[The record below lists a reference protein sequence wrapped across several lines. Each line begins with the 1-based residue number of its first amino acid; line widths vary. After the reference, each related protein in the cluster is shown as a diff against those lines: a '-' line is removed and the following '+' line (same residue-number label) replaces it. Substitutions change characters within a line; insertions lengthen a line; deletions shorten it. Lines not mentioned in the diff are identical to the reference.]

1 VNSGAEIRTF
11 AGHTDPVWSVAFSPD
26 GRYALSG
33 SLDKTLKLWEVNTG
47 AKIRT
52 FVGHTDYVY
61 SVAFSPD
68 GRYAFSGSLD
78 RTLKMWETGIHTSS
92 SSTKNIS
99 ARMNQSAY
107 QIGEHFSFKLD
118 LNEEPTQPSP
128 YDIYAVLLFPQG
140 SFITIAYPLTI
151 SLPGTILPYR
161 KNVTVSG
168 SQTFPILDLDLP
180 QGLALGTY
188 SGCGI
193 VAPVD
198 SDPWQMENWIAWH
211 CQAFDLY

>member
-1 VNSGAEIRTF
+1 MPYNGERYQAIYTHFNQAGKWRVMYQAQSVDGSWSNNAFGEVQASGT
-11 AGHTDPVWSVAFSPD
+11 
-26 GRYALSG
+26 
-33 SLDKTLKLWEVNTG
+33 NT
-47 AKIRT
+47 
-52 FVGHTDYVY
+52 
-61 SVAFSPD
+61 
-68 GRYAFSGSLD
+68 
-78 RTLKMWETGIHTSS
+78 
-92 SSTKNIS
+92 IS

-128 YDIYAVLLFPQG
+128 YDIYAGLLFPQG
-140 SFITIAYPLTI
+140 NFITIAYPLTI

-198 SDPWQMENWIAWH
+198 SDPWQMENWIDWH